1 MIPTR
6 MIRHWSI
13 KARKE
18 YLLLPDAPIV
28 ESAKM
33 IRDEHRVAG
42 MIGGLQLFETDKQ
55 LDRTI
60 DYLMNCDIKYLYPCH
75 CVSLKAKCKMSKRL
89 NLSEV
94 VVGLRID
101 I

>member
-1 MIPTR
+1 MVYKSAEGIFIITGCSHSR
-6 MIRHWSI
+6 ICN
-13 KARKE
+13 
-18 YLLLPDAPIV
+18 IV